1 MKYYIESSTN
11 QRILQRSLAMKFTTN
26 MFSQILQIIS
36 RTSFSRLVYASG
48 AERHAKGFSSWAQ
61 LVAMLFCQFAQ
72 AKSLREISDGLA
84 VTCGKLNHL
93 GLRSAP
99 AKSTLAYA
107 NAHRPHQLF
116 ESLFFQI
123 LDICREETPGK
134 KKKFRFKNKLLSLDS
149 TTIDLCLNLFPWADF
164 RQTKGAVK
172 LHLLLDHDG
181 YLPDFA
187 VITTGKT
194 TDVATARHFTL
205 PAGSIIAVDRAYCD
219 FDLFNQWNNAGV
231 YFVTRL
237 KDNAAF
243 EVVEEYA
250 LPRYSNVLADQNIR
264 LTGYATHLKHPADL
278 RRIVVWDEENQQ
290 EIELLTNHLQFGPT
304 TIGRI
309 YRDRWEIELFF
320 KVLKQ
325 QLKIKTF
332 VGTSPNALKT
342 QIWTA
347 LIAILLLR
355 YLQFKSR
362 CNLPLCR
369 LVALLRLNLFSYRN
383 LWDWLNNPFATPPN
397 EPDPQLGFVF

>member
-1 MKYYIESSTN
+1 
-11 QRILQRSLAMKFTTN
+11 MKFNTN
-26 MFSQILQIIS
+26 MFGQILQIIP
-36 RTSFSRLVYASG
+36 RNSFARLVYESR
-48 AERHAKGFSSWAQ
+48 AEYCAKGFSSWDQ

-93 GLRSAP
+93 GLRAAP
-99 AKSTLAYA
+99 PKSTLAYA
-107 NAHRPHQLF
+107 NAHRPYQLYQETF
-116 ESLFFQI
+116 FNLLDLCHSES
-123 LDICREETPGK
+123 PGK

-149 TTIDLCLNLFPWADF
+149 TTIDLCLSLFPWADF

-181 YLPDFA
+181 YLPEFA
-187 VITTGKT
+187 VVTDGKT
-194 TDVATARHFTL
+194 HDVTAAHNFRL
-205 PAGSIIAVDRAYCD
+205 PSGSIIAVDRAYCD
-219 FDLFNQWNNAGV
+219 FDLFYQWNESGV

-237 KDNAAF
+237 KGNAAY
-243 EVVEEYA
+243 EVVEDR
-250 LPRYSNVLADQNIR
+250 PVPSHSNVLLDQIIR
-264 LTGYATHLKHPADL
+264 FTGPKTSLKYPKLL
-278 RRIVVWDEENQQ
+278 RLVVVWDKENHR
-290 EIELLTNHLQFGPT
+290 EIELLTNRLEFGAT
-304 TIGRI
+304 TIGQI

-325 QLKIKTF
+325 YLKIKTF
-332 VGTSPNALKT
+332 VGTTANALKT

-355 YLQFKSR
+355 YLQFRSK

-383 LWDWLNNPFATPPN
+383 LWDWLDNPFETPPVIPN
-397 EPDPQLGFVF
+397 PQLEFAF

>member
-1 MKYYIESSTN
+1 
-11 QRILQRSLAMKFTTN
+11 MKFTTN
-26 MFSQILQIIS
+26 MFSQILQIIP
-36 RTSFSRLVYASG
+36 RNSFSRLVFESR
-48 AERHAKGFSSWAQ
+48 AERHAKGFASWEQ
-61 LVAMLFCQFAQ
+61 LVAMLFCQLAQ

-84 VTCGKLNHL
+84 VTGGKLNHL

-107 NAHRPHQLF
+107 NAHRPHQLYF
-116 ESLFFQI
+116 QLFTEVLAVCQAES
-123 LDICREETPGK
+123 PGK
-134 KKKFRFKNKLLSLDS
+134 KKKFRFNNKLFSLDS
-149 TTIDLCLNLFPWADF
+149 TTIDLCLSLFPWANF

-187 VITTGKT
+187 IITDGKT
-194 TDVATARHFTL
+194 TDVKTAYNIVLAR
-205 PAGSIIAVDRAYCD
+205 GSIVAVDRGYCD
-219 FDLFNQWNNAGV
+219 FELFHQWNQSGV
-231 YFVTRL
+231 FFVTRL

-243 EVVEEYA
+243 KVLEDR
-250 LPRYSNVLADQNIR
+250 PIPQRSNVLTDQIIR
-264 LTGYATHLKHPADL
+264 FSGTQTSLKYPGLL
-278 RRIVVWDEENQQ
+278 RRVVVEDKANAKQ
-290 EIELLTNHLQFGPT
+290 IELLTNLLDFGAT

-325 QLKIKTF
+325 YLKIKTF

-347 LIAILLLR
+347 LIAILLIR
-355 YLQFKSR
+355 YLQFRSK
-362 CNLPLCR
+362 CNLALCR

-383 LWDWLNNPFATPPN
+383 LWDWLNNPFDTPPE
-397 EPDPQLGFVF
+397 EPDPQLEFIF

>member
-1 MKYYIESSTN
+1 
-11 QRILQRSLAMKFTTN
+11 MKFSTN
-26 MFSQILQIIS
+26 MFSQLLQIIP
-36 RTSFSRLVYASG
+36 RHSFARLVSESR
-48 AERHAKGFSSWAQ
+48 AEYCAKGFSSWDQ

-93 GLRSAP
+93 GLHNAP
-99 AKSTLAYA
+99 SKSTLAYA
-107 NAHRPHQLF
+107 NAHRPHNLF
-116 ESLFFQI
+116 VKLFFQI
-123 LDICREETPGK
+123 LDICRQESPGK

-149 TTIDLCLNLFPWADF
+149 TTVDLCLSLFPWADF
-164 RQTKGAVK
+164 RQTKGAIK

-194 TDVATARHFTL
+194 TDVATARYFTL
-205 PAGSIIAVDRAYCD
+205 PAGSIVAVDRGYCD
-219 FDLFNQWNNAGV
+219 FDLFSQWTDCGV

-237 KDNAAF
+237 RDNAAY
-243 EVVEEYA
+243 EILENRPV
-250 LPRYSNVLADQNIR
+250 PQRSNVLADQIIR
-264 LTGYATHLKHPADL
+264 FTGPLTSRKYPGQL
-278 RRIVVWDEENQQ
+278 RRIVVWDAENR
-290 EIELLTNHLQFGPT
+290 EIVEFLTNHLHFGAT
-304 TIGRI
+304 TIAQV

-325 QLKIKTF
+325 HLKIKTF
-332 VGTSPNALKT
+332 VGTTPNALKT

-347 LIAILLLR
+347 LIAILLIR
-355 YLQFKSR
+355 YLQFRSK

-383 LWDWLNNPFATPPN
+383 LWDWLNNPFETPP
-397 EPDPQLGFVF
+397 ELPSPQLEFVF